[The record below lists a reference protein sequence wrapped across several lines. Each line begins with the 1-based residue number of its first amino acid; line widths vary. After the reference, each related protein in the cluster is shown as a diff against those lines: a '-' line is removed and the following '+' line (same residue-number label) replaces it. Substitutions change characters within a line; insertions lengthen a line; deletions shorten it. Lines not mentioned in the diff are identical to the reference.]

1 MIDEVLTNIREAF
14 LDEGYDE
21 QLLQELKQMWETKL
35 SQSRALMPSAS
46 SDDAATTTSAAAAA
60 AAATSSSTEHH
71 HSHHH
76 HSSGSSGG
84 GGMRLPITQAPT
96 AKEIAHQALT
106 RNLNNM
112 PASVSSVSSSRSQTP
127 SPGPSDV
134 KPIIHMDAATRAAIQ
149 VYILYRFLVKISSTY
164 QLITT

>member
-35 SQSRALMPSAS
+35 SQSRALMPLAS
-46 SDDAATTTSAAAAA
+46 SDDATTTNSAASAA

-76 HSSGSSGG
+76 HHSSGSGGG

-112 PASVSSVSSSRSQTP
+112 PSSVSSVSSSRSQTP

-134 KPIIHMDAATRAAIQ
+134 KPIIHMDAATRTAIQ
-149 VYILYRFLVKISSTY
+149 VYILYCILVC
-164 QLITT
+164 

>member
-35 SQSRALMPSAS
+35 NQSRALMPLAS
-46 SDDAATTTSAAAAA
+46 SDDAATTTSAASS

-71 HSHHH
+71 HSHHHHHH

-134 KPIIHMDAATRAAIQ
+134 KPIIHMEAPTRAAIQ
-149 VYILYRFLVKISSTY
+149 VYILYRLLVS
-164 QLITT
+164 